1 MCATR
6 IFVSSRPMFE
16 DLNRAIEVAEVRP
29 VIDRMVEFDEALQAY
44 RYFESQEHI
53 GKVVIRV

>member
-1 MCATR
+1 
-6 IFVSSRPMFE
+6 MFE